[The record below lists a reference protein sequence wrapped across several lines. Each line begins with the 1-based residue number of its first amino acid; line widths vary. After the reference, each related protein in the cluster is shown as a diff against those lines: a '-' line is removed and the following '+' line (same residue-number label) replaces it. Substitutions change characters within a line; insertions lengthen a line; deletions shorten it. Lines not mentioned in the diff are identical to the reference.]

1 MHRLDRLA
9 LRAPLATIA
18 LLTLLLSPLYLR
30 GLGEPL
36 LWQDEGTTAILARHI
51 ASSGLPTVGYGADSA
66 SQDFDGMRGWW
77 DLNVDSPWLQ
87 DYLAVPAWW
96 AWAEPPDSL
105 EAAHQL
111 TRLLRLPFAII
122 ALLLPL
128 ATYALLR
135 VGPVVADSERSI
147 RVALLAALLT
157 GTLADAR
164 AARATGQV
172 LRAGSPPHR
181 VVVGCLSGVAWRLHA
196 SARRVACLAFAA
208 ASSLL
213 LAANDVVW
221 VAMTVALGAHWGLF
235 AHRDLSPRRA
245 IAALAFPASVAAGWF
260 LLVATADKYGR
271 VEPTGV
277 LDNALAYA
285 VEVNAHVLPLAVLA
299 IGAFLHRG
307 RLAELVRAPASS
319 RRESLDF
326 PVLLGL
332 TIAAVVGIHLF
343 IDIVFLRY
351 LVAIVPLCAA
361 VAAMLLVPPVG
372 QRSMAGAGW
381 IVLLA
386 LTLTDVAGWLS
397 DAPLR
402 YGLSQRS
409 ARRHGHWDIPHTL
422 WGLSAHLRDVGPG
435 PVSGVLEVLYEEGD
449 ASHSMVATYGDQPLS
464 VLSAVQ
470 VYGGFSGQ
478 YPAPGIAPEWI
489 WLRASTSAE
498 MEGKRGAAAAWIA
511 ANVDLTAYD
520 CRLIDTSDRQ
530 WEWRPDPDVFW
541 TLGRR
546 KPVLLDSAA
555 TRYLAC
561 GCAACRGSRVRL
573 VFCRR
578 ANSST
583 GLICSQCHETDDSGL
598 GSPLADRQ
606 RCDLGSAGARFGSPR
621 RCAMGADL
629 DGGGDDRRFVRRHA
643 GARCGRQE
651 SAARFRRGAARQHA
665 RLPELCARTG
675 VFRLADGARSSAGR
689 AATGGG
695 DLAGLRLSV
704 LPVRGQDQR
713 SFLQGIPFVLE
724 RGRLLHVCAARFETV
739 GRLQVEGGVEA
750 GVEIVAEPG
759 PLGQLQQHLAERA
772 LFAVGTDD
780 GLADGPAPFAHAGRQ
795 AEDERESS
803 SGNRP

>member
-87 DYLAVPAWW
+87 DYLAVSAWW

-105 EAAHQL
+105 QGAQQL

-128 ATYALLR
+128 ATYALMR
-135 VGPVVADSERSI
+135 VGPAVADSKRSI
-147 RVALLAALLT
+147 RVALVAAALTATSPMLVLHARQVRYYAPAALLT
-157 GTLADAR
+157 VLLLVAYLRLRGAPPPQRCR
-164 AARATGQV
+164 A
-172 LRAGSPPHR
+172 
-181 VVVGCLSGVAWRLHA
+181 CF
-196 SARRVACLAFAA
+196 AFAA
-208 ASSLL
+208 ASGLL
-213 LAANDVVW
+213 VTANDVVW
-221 VAMTVALGAHWGLF
+221 IAVTASLVAHWALF
-235 AHRDLSPRRA
+235 GHRDLSPRRA
-245 IAALAFPASVAAGWF
+245 IAALAFPVSIAAGWF

-285 VEVNAHVLPLAVLA
+285 VEMNAHVLPIALLA
-299 IGAFLHRG
+299 IGAFLHRA
-307 RLAELVRAPASS
+307 RLAELVRASAST
-319 RRESLDF
+319 RRQSLDF

-343 IDIVFLRY
+343 IDLVFLRY

-361 VAAMLLVPPVG
+361 VVAMLLVPPAG
-372 QRSMAGAGW
+372 QRSIGGAGW

-409 ARRHGHWDIPHTL
+409 ARRHQHWAIPHTL
-422 WGLSAHLRDVGPG
+422 WGLSARLRNVGAG
-435 PVSGVLEVLYEEGD
+435 PVSGVLEALYEEGD

-464 VLSAVQ
+464 VLSGVK

-478 YPAPGIAPEWI
+478 YPPSGVAPEWI

-511 ANVDLTAYD
+511 ANVDLTGYD
-520 CRLIDTSDRQ
+520 CRLIDVPDRQ

-541 TLGRR
+541 TLGAEGPFYWTRG
-546 KPVLLDSAA
+546 DSVP
-555 TRYLAC
+555 
-561 GCAACRGSRVRL
+561 GVRL
-573 VFCRR
+573 C
-578 ANSST
+578 
-583 GLICSQCHETDDSGL
+583 
-598 GSPLADRQ
+598 
-606 RCDLGSAGARFGSPR
+606 
-621 RCAMGADL
+621 
-629 DGGGDDRRFVRRHA
+629 
-643 GARCGRQE
+643 
-651 SAARFRRGAARQHA
+651 
-665 RLPELCARTG
+665 RLPR
-675 VFRLADGARSSAGR
+675 
-689 AATGGG
+689 
-695 DLAGLRLSV
+695 
-704 LPVRGQDQR
+704 
-713 SFLQGIPFVLE
+713 
-724 RGRLLHVCAARFETV
+724 
-739 GRLQVEGGVEA
+739 
-750 GVEIVAEPG
+750 
-759 PLGQLQQHLAERA
+759 
-772 LFAVGTDD
+772 
-780 GLADGPAPFAHAGRQ
+780 
-795 AEDERESS
+795 
-803 SGNRP
+803 